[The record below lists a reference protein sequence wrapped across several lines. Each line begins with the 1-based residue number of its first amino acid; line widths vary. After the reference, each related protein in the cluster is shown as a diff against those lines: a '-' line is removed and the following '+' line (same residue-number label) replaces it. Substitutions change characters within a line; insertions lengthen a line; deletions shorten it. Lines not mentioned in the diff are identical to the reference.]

1 MSDLEHTIDMIVG
14 NIRAH
19 KFVNEV
25 AVREAI
31 VVPVLAALGWETL
44 DPDVVYREYQI
55 ENRRVDYGLVAVGST
70 PTIIVEV
77 KAIGQIVGGDKQLF
91 EYAFLEGVPMAILSD
106 GREWS
111 FYLPGEH
118 GNYEDRRVY
127 KLDLLERELKEVCEV
142 LRRYLEFERV
152 KSGKA
157 MEDARSDYRTAAQ
170 KRQAED
176 TIPRAWQDLIEE
188 PDELLIELLLEKT
201 ERICGFQPEVEQ
213 IEKFIIEQ
221 LVEISSVPGDRSSS
235 PKKPTDRSEATRKET
250 TNARKKL
257 GGREISYCLFGID
270 RVSAT
275 AKDALIEILREMAKQ
290 DPQFF
295 DKLSQ
300 TAQGKRRNHLSRTRE
315 GVYPLRPDLADN
327 AIEIA
332 PGWWLGVNI
341 ANREKRR
348 ILERA
353 CEVLHIEFGKDLK
366 ITFPNA

>member
-1 MSDLEHTIDMIVG
+1 MNDLEYTIDMIVG

-19 KFVNEV
+19 KFTNEA

-44 DPDVVYREYQI
+44 DPDIVYREYQI

-91 EYAFLEGVPMAILSD
+91 EYAFLEGVPMAVLSD

-127 KLDLLERELKEVCEV
+127 KLDLLERELKEICEV
-142 LRRYLEFERV
+142 LKRYLEFERV
-152 KSGKA
+152 KSGEA

-170 KRQAED
+170 KRQAEE
-176 TIPRAWQDLIEE
+176 TIARAWQDLIEE
-188 PDELLIELLLEKT
+188 PDELLIELLVEKT
-201 ERICGFQPEVEQ
+201 ERICGFRPEVEQ
-213 IEKFIIEQ
+213 IEKFIVEE
-221 LVEISSVPGDRSSS
+221 LVERSAAPEIRTSS
-235 PKKPTDRSEATRKET
+235 PKKPSDRPGATRKET
-250 TNARKKL
+250 AVPRKNP
-257 GGREISYCLFGID
+257 GSREISYRLFGVD
-270 RVSAT
+270 KVSKT
-275 AKDALIEILREMAKQ
+275 AKDALIEILREMSKN
-290 DPQFF
+290 DRHFF
-295 DKLSQ
+295 NKLSQ

-327 AIEIA
+327 AVEIA

-341 ANREKRR
+341 ANREKQR

-353 CEVLHIEFGKDLK
+353 CEVLQIEYGKDLE
-366 ITFPNA
+366 ITFPSV